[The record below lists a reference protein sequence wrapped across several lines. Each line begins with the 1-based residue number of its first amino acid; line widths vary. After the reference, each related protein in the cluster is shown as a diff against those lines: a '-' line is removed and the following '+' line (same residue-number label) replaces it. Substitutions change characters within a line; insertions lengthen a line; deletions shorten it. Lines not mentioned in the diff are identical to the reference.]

1 MRVLTEEET
10 KVFFTKL
17 AEFIGGNIKYLIER
31 SDEPYVFRMIKDRVW
46 YMSEKVMKLANIVGR
61 DELIS
66 AGTCFGKFTKG
77 GKFRLQVTS
86 LNFVGKYAVHKIWL
100 KP

>member
-1 MRVLTEEET
+1 MRALTEEET

-31 SDEPYVFRMIKDRVW
+31 SEEPFLFRLIKDRVW
-46 YMSEKVMKLANIVGR
+46 YMSESVMKLANTIGR
-61 DELIS
+61 DQLMA
-66 AGTCFGKFTKG
+66 AGVCLGKFTKG
-77 GKFRLQVTS
+77 GKFRLQVTA
-86 LNFVGKYAVHKIWL
+86 LDFVGKYAQHKVWI

>member
-1 MRVLTEEET
+1 MRALTEEET

-17 AEFIGGNIKYLIER
+17 SEFIGGNIKYLIER
-31 SDEPYVFRMIKDRVW
+31 SDEAFVFRLIKDRVW
-46 YMSEKVMKLANIVGR
+46 NMSEKVMKLANTVGR
-61 DELIS
+61 DELVA
-66 AGTCFGKFTKG
+66 AGVCFGKFTKG

-86 LNFVGKYAVHKIWL
+86 LDLVAKYAVHKVWI